1 MAVSALDDADDSAE
15 QPLLRR
21 KIVLVDYH
29 EVASFQAGFDGLPLG
44 FALEP
49 EDVILGPG
57 TPKLPL
63 ERGDETPALP

>member
-1 MAVSALDDADDSAE
+1 MAVSAFDDPDDSAE

-21 KIVLVDYH
+21 KIFLVDYH
-29 EVASFQAGFDGLPLG
+29 EVASFQARFGYLTLG

-57 TPKLPL
+57 TLKRQPTASASMTSFL
-63 ERGDETPALP
+63 